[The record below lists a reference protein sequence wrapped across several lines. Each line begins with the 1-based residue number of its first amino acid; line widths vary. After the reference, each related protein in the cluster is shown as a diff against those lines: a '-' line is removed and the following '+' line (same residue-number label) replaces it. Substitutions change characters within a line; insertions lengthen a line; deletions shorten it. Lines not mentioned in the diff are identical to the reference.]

1 MMELNPIQLFQK
13 LIQIDTTNELGT
25 EKDAALFLY
34 EWLTKQGIQA
44 EIIYSPNGRANLIAR
59 LEAGNTLPQAQE
71 PLVLLS
77 HLDVV
82 SAQEED
88 WTYPPFSGTLHD
100 GKIWGRGTLD
110 TKQLTVMHLNA
121 FLQLNKK
128 KSLLNRNVYFLATAD
143 EENGSREG
151 MEFLAKDYPEIF
163 RNATVLSEGG
173 GFTLRGDIE
182 HEYMLFASGE
192 KGTAK
197 VAIRTKGT
205 GGHAGSP
212 PDDQAMI
219 KLAKVINYLTDMDFP
234 NKDYPVVTAFQK
246 GIQHERFATRPTE
259 GELTTKLYD
268 YMKSPT
274 LMVENIQIGDQLNVI
289 PYKSEALMEFRTLP
303 HQDKDEVMEM
313 LTTLFEGF
321 DLEWELIFFQKG
333 YESQVDS
340 SIMRIFQEKAKCI
353 GFMGDWIPF
362 TALGKTDGR
371 FISELAGD
379 IYGLSPLLT
388 PFTEVLKRVHNKD
401 ECLEVDSFLFGVQL
415 MESVLEEYCINSG
428 GG

>member
-34 EWLTKQGIQA
+34 EWLTKLGIQA

-71 PLVLLS
+71 PLVLMS

-151 MEFLAKDYPEIF
+151 MEFLAKYYPEIF

-173 GFTLRGDIE
+173 GFTLCGDLD
-182 HEYMLFASGE
+182 HVYMLFASGE

-197 VAIRTKGT
+197 VAIQTRGI

-212 PDDQAMI
+212 PDDQAI
-219 KLAKVINYLTDMDFP
+219 LKLSKVINDLTDIDFP
-234 NKDYPVVTAFQK
+234 NKIYPVITAFQK
-246 GIQHERFATRPTE
+246 GIQHERFATRPKD
-259 GELTTKLYD
+259 GELSTKLYD
-268 YMKSPT
+268 YMQSPT
-274 LMVENIQIGDQLNVI
+274 LMVENIQIGDQINVI

-303 HQDKDEVMEM
+303 HQDKDEVLEM
-313 LTTLFEGF
+313 FTTLFKGF
-321 DLEWELIFFQKG
+321 DLEWELIYFQKG

-340 SIMRIFQEKAKCI
+340 PLMQVFQEKAKCI

-371 FISELAGD
+371 FISELAGN

-415 MESVLEEYCINSG
+415 IESVLDEYCINSG

>member
-1 MMELNPIQLFQK
+1 
-13 LIQIDTTNELGT
+13 
-25 EKDAALFLY
+25 
-34 EWLTKQGIQA
+34 
-44 EIIYSPNGRANLIAR
+44 
-59 LEAGNTLPQAQE
+59 
-71 PLVLLS
+71 
-77 HLDVV
+77 
-82 SAQEED
+82 
-88 WTYPPFSGTLHD
+88 
-100 GKIWGRGTLD
+100 
-110 TKQLTVMHLNA
+110 MHLNA

>member
-1 MMELNPIQLFQK
+1 MELNPIRLFQD

-25 EKDAALFLY
+25 EINAALFLY
-34 EWLTKQGIQA
+34 ELLTKQGIQA
-44 EIIYSPNGRANLIAR
+44 EIIYSPNGRANLIAT
-59 LEAGNTLPQAQE
+59 LEAISPISQE

-110 TKQLTVMHLNA
+110 TKQLIVMHLHA

-143 EENGSREG
+143 EENGSCEG

-173 GFTLRGDIE
+173 GFSLRGDLE
-182 HEYMLFASGE
+182 QEYMLFASGE

-197 VAIRTKGT
+197 VAVRTKGT

-219 KLAKVINYLTDMDFP
+219 KLSKVINDLTDMEFQD
-234 NKDYPVVTAFQK
+234 KDYPVVTAFQK
-246 GIQHERFATRPTE
+246 GIQHERFATRPTD
-259 GELTTKLYD
+259 GELSNKLYD
-268 YMKSPT
+268 YMKCPT

-303 HQDKDEVMEM
+303 YQDKDEVLEM

-333 YESQVDS
+333 YESQYDS
-340 SIMRIFQEKAKCI
+340 AIMRIFQEKAKCV

-371 FISELAGD
+371 FISELAGN

-415 MESVLEEYCINSG
+415 MESVLDEYCITSG

>member
-13 LIQIDTTNELGT
+13 LIQINTTNELRT
-25 EKDAALFLY
+25 EIDAALFLY
-34 EWLTKQGIQA
+34 ELITKQGIQA
-44 EIIYSPNGRANLIAR
+44 EIIYSPNGRANLIAS
-59 LEAGNTLPQAQE
+59 LEAGNPIAQE

-82 SAQEED
+82 FANEEN
-88 WTYPPFSGTLHD
+88 WTYPPFSGILHD

-110 TKQLTVMHLNA
+110 TKQLTVMHLHA

-128 KSLLNRNVYFLATAD
+128 KSLLNRNVYFLASAD

-173 GFTLRGDIE
+173 GFTLRGDLE
-182 HEYMLFASGE
+182 QKYMLFASGE

-197 VAIRTKGT
+197 VAVRTMGT

-212 PDDQAMI
+212 PDDQAVI
-219 KLAKVINYLTDMDFP
+219 KLAKVVNSLTNLEFP
-234 NKDYPVVTAFQK
+234 NKDYPVVTAFQQ
-246 GIQHERFATRPTE
+246 GIRHERFETRPTDD
-259 GELTTKLYD
+259 ELSKKLYD
-268 YMKSPT
+268 YMKCPT
-274 LMVENIQIGDQLNVI
+274 LMVEDIQIGDQLNVI
-289 PYKSEALMEFRTLP
+289 PYKSEALLEFRTLP
-303 HQDKDEVMEM
+303 HQDKDDVLEM
-313 LTTLFEGF
+313 LTNLFRGF
-321 DLEWELIFFQKG
+321 DMEWELLFFKKG
-333 YESQVDS
+333 YESQYDS
-340 SIMRIFQEKAKCI
+340 PIMRTFQEKATCL
-353 GFMGDWIPF
+353 GFKGEWIPF

-371 FISELAGD
+371 FISELAGN
-379 IYGLSPLLT
+379 IYGLSPVLT
-388 PFTEVLKRVHNKD
+388 PFTEVLKRVHNKN

-415 MESVLEEYCINSG
+415 MERVLDEYCINCG

>member
-1 MMELNPIQLFQK
+1 MMKLNLNPIQLFQD

-25 EKDAALFLY
+25 ETIAALFLH
-34 EWLTKQGIQA
+34 ELITNQGIQA
-44 EIIYSPNGRANLIAR
+44 EIIYSPNGRANLVAM
-59 LEAGNTLPQAQE
+59 LEAGSTLSHE

-88 WTYPPFSGTLHD
+88 WIYPPFAGTFRD

-110 TKQLTVMHLNA
+110 TKQLTIMHLNA
-121 FLQLNKK
+121 FLQLNKQ

-143 EENGSREG
+143 EENGSSEG
-151 MEFLAKDYPEIF
+151 MEFLAKEYPEIF
-163 RNATVLSEGG
+163 RSATVLSEGG
-173 GFTLRGDIE
+173 GFTLRGDLE

-212 PDDQAMI
+212 PDDQAI
-219 KLAKVINYLTDMDFP
+219 TKLSKVIDYLTNLDFP
-234 NKDYPVVTAFQK
+234 NKDYEVVTAFQQ
-246 GIQHERFATRPTE
+246 GIRHERFTNSPAD
-259 GELTTKLYD
+259 GELSKKLYD
-268 YMKSPT
+268 YMKCPT
-274 LMVENIQIGDQLNVI
+274 LMVEDIQIGDQLNVI
-289 PYKSEALMEFRTLP
+289 PYKSEALLEFRTLP
-303 HQDKDEVMEM
+303 HQDKDEVLEM
-313 LTTLFEGF
+313 LTTLFREF
-321 DLEWELIFFQKG
+321 DVEWELIFFQKG
-333 YESQVDS
+333 YESQYDS
-340 SIMRIFQEKAKCI
+340 SIMRIFQEKAKWL
-353 GFMGDWIPF
+353 GFMGEWIPF

-371 FISELAGD
+371 FISELAGN
-379 IYGLSPLLT
+379 IYGLSPVLT

-415 MESVLEEYCINSG
+415 MESVLNEYCINSG

>member
-88 WTYPPFSGTLHD
+88 WTYPPFSGTRHD

-151 MEFLAKDYPEIF
+151 MEFLAEDYPEIF

-289 PYKSEALMEFRTLP
+289 PYKSEALMEIRTLP

-340 SIMRIFQEKAKCI
+340 PLIQIFQEKAKCI

-371 FISELAGD
+371 FISELAGN
-379 IYGLSPLLT
+379 IYGLSPVLT
-388 PFTEVLKRVHNKD
+388 PFTEVLKRVHNKN

-415 MESVLEEYCINSG
+415 MESVLIEYCINCG